1 MDANKLFIEAMNSN
15 KSVRATV
22 MVDQETRIRIGS
34 VEKIGNGYVTLRLED
49 GSFRSTRNENV
60 MSVEII

>member
-1 MDANKLFIEAMNSN
+1 MNSN
-15 KSVRATV
+15 KTVRATV

-34 VEKIGNGYVTLRLED
+34 VEKIGDGYVTIRLED

-60 MSVEII
+60 LSVEII